1 MTDIAALI
9 AKILFAAGATTAA
22 APSTPAAP
30 AKPAT
35 TTPAAKKTL
44 TASEVVDEVQKFYA
58 GINNVTATFRQTVKN
73 ATFGTEKVSDGK
85 VYLSKPG
92 KMRWDYMVTKKKKS
106 SLEKSFISDGTTLY
120 VVELDNLQ
128 IMQKNLSTD
137 LMPVAVTFLY
147 GKGDLKKEFTPEID
161 KSGTYGANTDVV
173 VKLTPKTPSAQYKA
187 LYLVVSPDNYRVTQ
201 SIIIDSS
208 DNMNQFRFYK
218 PDFVKAVDAKLFAF
232 DPKDPKYKNYRLIN
246 ANQPA
251 AAPGTTPAKPGAKT
265 PATANE

>member
-58 GINNVTATFRQTVKN
+58 GINNVTAKFRQTVKN
-73 ATFGTEKVSDGK
+73 ATFGTEKTSDGM

-106 SLEKSFISDGTTLY
+106 TLEKSFISDGKTLY

-128 IMQKNLSTD
+128 IMKKSLDKD
-137 LMPVAVTFLY
+137 LMPVAVSFLF
-147 GKGDLKKEFTPEID
+147 GKGDLKNEFKPELD
-161 KSGTYGANTDVV
+161 TTGTYGSKGEIVL
-173 VKLTPKTPSAQYKA
+173 KLTPKTASAQYKA
-187 LYLVVSPDNYRVTQ
+187 LYLIVNPDNYRVTQ
-201 SIIIDSS
+201 SVIIDSS
-208 DNMNQFRFYK
+208 DNQNQFRFYS
-218 PDFVKAVDAKLFAF
+218 PDFKKEVATTLFSF
-232 DPKDPKYKNYRLIN
+232 DPKDAKYKNYRVVD
-246 ANQPA
+246 ADQPQPA
-251 AAPGTTPAKPGAKT
+251 PGNAKPATTPAT
-265 PATANE
+265 PAKK